1 MENDASLSK
10 NEQVKYLLDKFQKSE
25 ETTIDD
31 LKILNVF
38 VKEGKKKHQDITEEN
53 KIKKSKEII
62 ELKEDKPNNNDDQEN
77 ENNDEESKDKEKQN
91 NNNCLL
97 NKSKIFEKEL
107 RENSNILSRKSF
119 GRVSLTDTYKTNLG
133 LGGNKFPKIK
143 IIDKDKDKDKD
154 KKIELFISRKI

>member
-1 MENDASLSK
+1 MEDVLEFLFLFFEEIISYIVFFSSMMIVSLS
-10 NEQVKYLLDKFQKSE
+10 V
-25 ETTIDD
+25 TIE
-31 LKILNVF
+31 ILNVF

-107 RENSNILSRKSF
+107 RKNKNISSRRSL
-119 GRVSLTDTYKTNLG
+119 GRVSLTDTYKKYRNW
-133 LGGNKFPKIK
+133 
-143 IIDKDKDKDKD
+143 
-154 KKIELFISRKI
+154 